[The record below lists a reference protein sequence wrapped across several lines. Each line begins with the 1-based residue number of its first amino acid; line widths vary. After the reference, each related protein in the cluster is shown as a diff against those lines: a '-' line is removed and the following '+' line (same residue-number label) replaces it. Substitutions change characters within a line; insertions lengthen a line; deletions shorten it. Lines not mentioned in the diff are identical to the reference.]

1 MVEINLLPQQYR
13 KSSEPNGWRL
23 GTYALIPI
31 TIAAILIPEVVTAT
45 RVGDLQKQRD
55 ALQGEVVAL
64 TKSKQEYDTLTA
76 TETQLKQ
83 VTDIA
88 TQLRDR
94 KTYWS
99 NDLATFTAQLPAGGN
114 VALTSMNVRSVDA
127 AALTGLQQGGIY
139 SGKNV
144 QREIE
149 LSGTARSQQAV
160 VNFLNAFESNP
171 KFGVNFKSLQND
183 ATAGNYTFGATVGMV
198 AAEPLA
204 AVLPGGTSG
213 GTGSAA
219 TPGAPA
225 AAPAAGA
232 SQ

>member
-1 MVEINLLPQQYR
+1 VVEINLLPQQYR
-13 KSSEPNGWRL
+13 KSNEPNGWRL
-23 GTYALIPI
+23 ATYALIPV

-55 ALQGEVVAL
+55 SLQGEVAAL
-64 TKSKQEYDTLTA
+64 TQAKQEFDTLTA

-99 NDLATFTAQLPAGGN
+99 NDLATFTAQLPAGSN
-114 VALTSMNVRSVDA
+114 VALTSMNVRSVEA
-127 AALTGLQQGGIY
+127 SALTGLQQSGIY
-139 SGKNV
+139 TGKNV

-149 LSGTARSQQAV
+149 LSGTATSQQAV
-160 VNFLNAFESNP
+160 VNFLNAFETNP
-171 KFGVNFKSLQND
+171 KFGVNFRSLQND
-183 ATAGNYTFGATVGMV
+183 QTAGTYTFAATVGV
-198 AAEPLA
+198 VNAEPIA
-204 AVLPGGTSG
+204 AVPA
-213 GTGSAA
+213 GTGAAA
-219 TPGAPA
+219 TPGAPATAPA

>member
-13 KSSEPNGWRL
+13 KNNEPNGWRL
-23 GTYALIPI
+23 ATYFLIPA

-45 RVGDLQKQRD
+45 RVGDLQKQLG
-55 ALQGEVVAL
+55 ALQGEVSAL
-64 TKSKQEYDTLTA
+64 TSAKQEFDTLTA

-99 NDLATFTAQLPAGGN
+99 NDLAVFTAQLPAGGN
-114 VALTSMNVRSVDA
+114 VALTSMNVRTVEA
-127 AALTGLQQGGIY
+127 AALTGLQESGVYI
-139 SGKNV
+139 GKNV

-160 VNFLNAFESNP
+160 VNFLNAFETNP
-171 KFGVNFKSLQND
+171 KFGVNFRSLQND
-183 ATAGNYTFGATVGMV
+183 QTSGNYTFAATVGV
-198 AAEPLA
+198 VGAEPVA
-204 AVLPGGTSG
+204 PVTPPSTP
-213 GTGSAA
+213 

-225 AAPAAGA
+225 AAPAAAPAPGA
-232 SQ
+232 NP

>member
-13 KSSEPNGWRL
+13 KNNEPNGWRL
-23 GTYALIPI
+23 ATYALIPV

-64 TKSKQEYDTLTA
+64 TAAKQEFDALTA

-99 NDLATFTAQLPAGGN
+99 NDLATFTAQLPAGSN
-114 VALTSMNVRSVDA
+114 VALTSMNVRPVEA
-127 AALTGLQQGGIY
+127 TALTALQQTGVYI
-139 SGKNV
+139 GKNV

-160 VNFLNAFESNP
+160 VNFLNAYETNP
-171 KFGVNFKSLQND
+171 KFGVNFRSLQND
-183 ATAGNYTFGATVGMV
+183 QATGTYTFAATVGMV
-198 AAEPLA
+198 GAEPVA
-204 AVLPGGTSG
+204 AAPTD
-213 GTGSAA
+213 AA
-219 TPGAPA
+219 GAAGAPA
-225 AAPAAGA
+225 AAPVAPATGA
-232 SQ
+232 TQ

>member
-13 KSSEPNGWRL
+13 KNNEPNGWRL
-23 GTYALIPI
+23 ATYALIPI

-64 TKSKQEYDTLTA
+64 TAAKQEFDALTA

-114 VALTSMNVRSVDA
+114 VALTSMNVRPVEA
-127 AALTGLQQGGIY
+127 TALATLQQSGVY
-139 SGKNV
+139 TGKNV

-149 LSGTARSQQAV
+149 LAGTARSQQAV
-160 VNFLNAFESNP
+160 VNFLNAFEANP
-171 KFGVNFKSLQND
+171 KFGVNFRSLQND
-183 ATAGNYTFGATVGMV
+183 QATGSYTFAATVGVV
-198 AAEPLA
+198 AAEPTASVPPVVA
-204 AVLPGGTSG
+204 A
-213 GTGSAA
+213 
-219 TPGAPA
+219 GAPA
-225 AAPAAGA
+225 AAPAAAPATGA
-232 SQ
+232 TQ

>member
-13 KSSEPNGWRL
+13 KNNEPNGWRL

-55 ALQGEVVAL
+55 SLQGEVAAL
-64 TKSKQEYDTLTA
+64 TQAKQEFDTLTA

-114 VALTSMNVRSVDA
+114 VALTSMNVRSVEA
-127 AALTGLQQGGIY
+127 TALTGLQQSGIY
-139 SGKNV
+139 TGKNV

-160 VNFLNAFESNP
+160 VNFLNAFETNP
-171 KFGVNFKSLQND
+171 KFGVNFRSLQND
-183 ATAGNYTFGATVGMV
+183 QTAGTYTFAATVGIV
-198 AAEPLA
+198 NAEPIA
-204 AVLPGGTSG
+204 AIPAGG
-213 GTGSAA
+213 AA
-219 TPGAPA
+219 TSGAPA
-225 AAPAAGA
+225 TAPAAPAAGA
-232 SQ
+232 NQ